1 MVMSKEWNEKVA
13 NALKKKMKATDY
25 AIMSEDRSRRSWSA
39 AHPAYMGTSLCPDP
53 RYRGGD
59 TNGLGDS
66 EAVHRCLRAGEG
78 SESGYTEA

>member
-1 MVMSKEWNEKVA
+1 MSKEWNEKVA

-39 AHPAYMGTSLCPDP
+39 AHPPYAGTSLCPDP

-59 TNGLGDS
+59 S
-66 EAVHRCLRAGEG
+66 KHA
-78 SESGYTEA
+78 